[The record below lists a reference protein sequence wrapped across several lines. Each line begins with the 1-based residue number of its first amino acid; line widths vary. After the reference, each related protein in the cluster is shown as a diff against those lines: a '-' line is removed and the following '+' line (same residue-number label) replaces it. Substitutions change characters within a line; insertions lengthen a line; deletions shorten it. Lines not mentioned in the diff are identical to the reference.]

1 MRHDN
6 LSIKDLEDQQ
16 ARGHYLLVFNARLE
30 APFRTYYVQFM
41 RRHAMAAQYAG
52 LALCVLALLVEL
64 LLVRSPAEIRPTFL
78 AVFGGLLPLG
88 VIIGA
93 VYLRVDRSARWL
105 VPLSVA
111 VLLGAY
117 VCVYW
122 LEAVYARHGVDYGYQ
137 TLTFVLIFNFLLLG
151 LRYYQA
157 QALALIGLA
166 GLIVTYQL
174 MDAPP
179 RDIALNV
186 YNYLA
191 VGTLASTAGYLQE
204 YIVRTNFLDRGIRRH
219 QALHDGLTGLLNRRG
234 LDIHADRSWRHARR
248 QNTSVAVAVFDI
260 DWFKDYNDELGH
272 PAGDACLS
280 RVGACLLQY
289 TRRPLD
295 SAARLGGEEFAVV
308 WEDVDGQAAMTL
320 AERVRAAVESL
331 AIRHPSPHADHVT
344 VSGGVI
350 AVSPSSG
357 LSLNRAILAAD
368 AALYEAKRKGRNR
381 VELARDVSVERP
393 LAGGD

>member
-1 MRHDN
+1 MKHDKPG
-6 LSIKDLEDQQ
+6 IKDLEDQQ
-16 ARGHYLLVFNARLE
+16 ARGHYLLTFDATLE
-30 APFRTYYVQFM
+30 GPFRQYYVRFM
-41 RRHAMAAQYAG
+41 RLHAMAAQYAALLLCG
-52 LALCVLALLVEL
+52 LALFIEFAFL
-64 LLVRSPAEIRPTFL
+64 RSPSEVQQVFL
-78 AVFGGLLPLG
+78 IVFAAVVPVG
-88 VIIGA
+88 VIIGGG
-93 VYLRVDRSARWL
+93 YLRLDPSARWL
-105 VPLSVA
+105 PGLSVGLMICA
-111 VLLGAY
+111 FLA
-117 VCVYW
+117 VYW
-122 LEAVYARHGVDYGYQ
+122 LETVYTRHGITYGYQ

-151 LRYYQA
+151 LRFYQA
-157 QALALIGLA
+157 QALALIGLT
-166 GLIVTYQL
+166 GLITTYWFL
-174 MDAPP
+174 EVSP
-179 RDIALNV
+179 RDIALKT
-186 YNYLA
+186 YNYLG
-191 VGTLASTAGYLQE
+191 VGALASTAGYLQE

-219 QALHDGLTGLLNRRG
+219 QALHDGLTGLLNRHG

-248 QNTSVAVAVFDI
+248 KNTSVAVAVFDI

-308 WEDVDGQAAMTL
+308 WEDVDEQAAMTL

-357 LSLNRAILAAD
+357 LSLNTAILAAD

-381 VELARDVSVERP
+381 VELARDFSVERP